1 MTSVSET
8 TRTLRYELRSRE
20 IYIEEP
26 ITSPELLSE
35 HPQTQEESIRSIHE
49 TPNSQFRLV
58 LSVTPCV
65 PRISSLESVN
75 DNTSPL
81 LFSSTSS
88 LTFVPTPDSPK
99 DQPPPSPTSSTS
111 SLTSFH
117 TCNTSSQHNTLSPEL
132 FSPTPT
138 SQNKWPSP
146 PPLPQRSPRIRRH
159 HLHNYAS
166 LASTNRSQEKRNSV
180 GAPPLDYLTSD
191 DSGAVRKG
199 GRGPRIVYHVSRVEG
214 RKRGLNWVYADCQP
228 HTHSCIIDT
237 TLTNETS

>member
-1 MTSVSET
+1 M
-8 TRTLRYELRSRE
+8 
-20 IYIEEP
+20 
-26 ITSPELLSE
+26 
-35 HPQTQEESIRSIHE
+35 QDESISSIQE

-58 LSVTPCV
+58 LSVMPCV

-117 TCNTSSQHNTLSPEL
+117 TCNTSSQHNKALSPEL

-138 SQNKWPSP
+138 SKNKWPSP
-146 PPLPQRSPRIRRH
+146 PPLPQRCPRIRRRH
-159 HLHNYAS
+159 KLCNYAS
-166 LASTNRSQEKRNSV
+166 LASTNRSQEKCSSV
-180 GAPPLDYLTSD
+180 GAPPLDSLISTLKLGKPTWTLYKTE
-191 DSGAVRKG
+191 KG
-199 GRGPRIVYHVSRVEG
+199 YG
-214 RKRGLNWVYADCQP
+214 
-228 HTHSCIIDT
+228 
-237 TLTNETS
+237 

>member
-26 ITSPELLSE
+26 ITFPEILSE
-35 HPQTQEESIRSIHE
+35 HPQMQEESISSIQE

-75 DNTSPL
+75 DSTSPL

-117 TCNTSSQHNTLSPEL
+117 TCNTSFSTIKPYHLSYSAP
-132 FSPTPT
+132 PPQVKT
-138 SQNKWPSP
+138 SGHHLS
-146 PPLPQRSPRIRRH
+146 PLPQRSPRIRRR
-159 HLHNYAS
+159 HNLRNYTS
-166 LASTNRSQEKRNSV
+166 LSSTNRSQEKRNGV
-180 GAPPLDYLTSD
+180 GAPPLDSL
-191 DSGAVRKG
+191 A
-199 GRGPRIVYHVSRVEG
+199 
-214 RKRGLNWVYADCQP
+214 
-228 HTHSCIIDT
+228 
-237 TLTNETS
+237 

>member
-8 TRTLRYELRSRE
+8 THTLRYEIRSRE
-20 IYIEEP
+20 IYIEEL
-26 ITSPELLSE
+26 ITSPEMLSE
-35 HPQTQEESIRSIHE
+35 HPQTQEESISSIQE
-49 TPNSQFRLV
+49 TPNIQFRLV

-65 PRISSLESVN
+65 ARITSLESVN

-81 LFSSTSS
+81 LFSPTSI

-111 SLTSFH
+111 SLASFH
-117 TCNTSSQHNTLSPEL
+117 TCNTSSQHNKALSPEL

-146 PPLPQRSPRIRRH
+146 PPLPQRSPQIRRH
-159 HLHNYAS
+159 NLCNYAS

-180 GAPPLDYLTSD
+180 GGNDQD
-191 DSGAVRKG
+191 
-199 GRGPRIVYHVSRVEG
+199 
-214 RKRGLNWVYADCQP
+214 
-228 HTHSCIIDT
+228 
-237 TLTNETS
+237 

>member
-1 MTSVSET
+1 MSKTLPTVNNHLHRSAAKMSSISET
-8 TRTLRYELRSRE
+8 TRTLRYELWSRE

-26 ITSPELLSE
+26 ITCPEILLKNT
-35 HPQTQEESIRSIHE
+35 QTQEENISSIQE

-65 PRISSLESVN
+65 PRISTLESVN

-81 LFSSTSS
+81 LFSPTSS
-88 LTFVPTPDSPK
+88 LTFVPPPK

-117 TCNTSSQHNTLSPEL
+117 TCNTSSQHNKALSPEL

-159 HLHNYAS
+159 NLRNYAS
-166 LASTNRSQEKRNSV
+166 LASTNMSQEKRNSV
-180 GAPPLDYLTSD
+180 GAPPLDSLTSILM
-191 DSGAVRKG
+191 SLVRK
-199 GRGPRIVYHVSRVEG
+199 
-214 RKRGLNWVYADCQP
+214 
-228 HTHSCIIDT
+228 HTRPSPA
-237 TLTNETS
+237 

>member
-8 TRTLRYELRSRE
+8 TRTLRYELRSRK
-20 IYIEEP
+20 IYIEDP

-35 HPQTQEESIRSIHE
+35 HPQTQEESIRSIQE

-88 LTFVPTPDSPK
+88 LTFVPTPDYPK

-117 TCNTSSQHNTLSPEL
+117 SCNTSSQHNTLSPEL

-146 PPLPQRSPRIRRH
+146 PPLPQRSPRIRRRH
-159 HLHNYAS
+159 NLHNYAS
-166 LASTNRSQEKRNSV
+166 LASTNRSQEKHNSI
-180 GAPPLDYLTSD
+180 GAPPLDYLTSRRLPWD
-191 DSGAVRKG
+191 LNTALTPICLQIRCMCSDVCCTY
-199 GRGPRIVYHVSRVEG
+199 GR
-214 RKRGLNWVYADCQP
+214 
-228 HTHSCIIDT
+228 
-237 TLTNETS
+237 

>member
-1 MTSVSET
+1 MYFSVHIQTVSQQ
-8 TRTLRYELRSRE
+8 
-20 IYIEEP
+20 
-26 ITSPELLSE
+26 LSE
-35 HPQTQEESIRSIHE
+35 HPQTQEESIRSIQE

-117 TCNTSSQHNTLSPEL
+117 SCNTSSQHNTLSPEL

-146 PPLPQRSPRIRRH
+146 PPLPQRSPRIRRRH
-159 HLHNYAS
+159 NLHNYAS

-180 GAPPLDYLTSD
+180 GAPPLDYLTLTRLYVITAIILIEWYEISNLASD
-191 DSGAVRKG
+191 RFTDLQKFSHFF
-199 GRGPRIVYHVSRVEG
+199 P
-214 RKRGLNWVYADCQP
+214 
-228 HTHSCIIDT
+228 T
-237 TLTNETS
+237 

>member
-8 TRTLRYELRSRE
+8 THTLRYELRSRE

-26 ITSPELLSE
+26 ITSPKILSG
-35 HPQTQEESIRSIHE
+35 HPQMQEESISSIQE

-81 LFSSTSS
+81 LFSHIST
-88 LTFVPTPDSPK
+88 LTFVPTLDSPK

-117 TCNTSSQHNTLSPEL
+117 SCNTSSQHNTLSPEL

-146 PPLPQRSPRIRRH
+146 PPLPQRSPRTRRH
-159 HLHNYAS
+159 NLCNYAC
-166 LASTNRSQEKRNSV
+166 LVSTNRSQEKRNSV
-180 GAPPLDYLTSD
+180 GAPPTDSLTPLKNASD
-191 DSGAVRKG
+191 GVG
-199 GRGPRIVYHVSRVEG
+199 LGRINILHLQSVVCV
-214 RKRGLNWVYADCQP
+214 
-228 HTHSCIIDT
+228 
-237 TLTNETS
+237 

>member
-26 ITSPELLSE
+26 ITSPEILSE
-35 HPQTQEESIRSIHE
+35 NPQTQEDSISSIQE

-65 PRISSLESVN
+65 PRISSLESLN
-75 DNTSPL
+75 DNISPL
-81 LFSSTSS
+81 LFSPTSS

-99 DQPPPSPTSSTS
+99 DQPPTSPTSSTS

-117 TCNTSSQHNTLSPEL
+117 TCNTSSQHNKALSPEL
-132 FSPTPT
+132 FSHTST

-146 PPLPQRSPRIRRH
+146 PPP
-159 HLHNYAS
+159 
-166 LASTNRSQEKRNSV
+166 STI
-180 GAPPLDYLTSD
+180 P
-191 DSGAVRKG
+191 
-199 GRGPRIVYHVSRVEG
+199 
-214 RKRGLNWVYADCQP
+214 
-228 HTHSCIIDT
+228 
-237 TLTNETS
+237 TNKKKV